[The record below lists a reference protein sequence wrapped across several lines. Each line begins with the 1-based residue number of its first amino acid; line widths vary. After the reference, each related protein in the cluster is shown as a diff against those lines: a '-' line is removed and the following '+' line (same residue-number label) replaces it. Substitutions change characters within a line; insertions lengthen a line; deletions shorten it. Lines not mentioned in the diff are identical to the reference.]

1 MNTSDSSTMFAHI
14 VSRLTNRTE
23 DVAVDALGFILS
35 RSDAARRALRDLLKL
50 EGLDVGELTGAAT
63 QVGDGTLARP
73 DLAVR
78 DRERKERV
86 LIEAKFWAGPDREST
101 QRLPRPAA
109 ARRTAGRAPVRRP
122 GGAPGDPLA
131 RTAPAARA
139 AVRLAAG
146 RNAA

>member
-1 MNTSDSSTMFAHI
+1 MNNPDSSSMFAHI

-50 EGLDVGELTGAAT
+50 EGLDAGEL
-63 QVGDGTLARP
+63 
-73 DLAVR
+73 
-78 DRERKERV
+78 
-86 LIEAKFWAGPDREST
+86 
-101 QRLPRPAA
+101 AA
-109 ARRTAGRAPVRRP
+109 ARRTADRAPVRRSR
-122 GGAPGDPLA
+122 GAPVDPLA
-131 RTAPAARA
+131 RTAPVGRA